1 MEKRVG
7 RMNLKKLVTAAVCTM
22 LMATVAFTAGCGAVC
37 PDFGRE
43 GYGHSLSRHA
53 LRDDEV
59 VVRNFFFGSRNLQVA
74 VCECRAF
81 DSRVGMTA
89 PVHFIRP
96 VGIVALQAHAVEFE
110 VLDMQ
115 GRVFSESA
123 FESKTDHGKR
133 MAEGELY
140 LLFVRRIR
148 YVSVY

>member
-1 MEKRVG
+1 
-7 RMNLKKLVTAAVCTM
+7 
-22 LMATVAFTAGCGAVC
+22 
-37 PDFGRE
+37 
-43 GYGHSLSRHA
+43 
-53 LRDDEV
+53 
-59 VVRNFFFGSRNLQVA
+59 
-74 VCECRAF
+74 
-81 DSRVGMTA
+81 MTA